1 MLSLNLVRI
10 KPEVKKGSKMPY
22 MDKKRIEISNWE
34 KVFLP
39 YIGFNK
45 ISKKLI
51 LLETKVIL
59 SKDKK

>member
-1 MLSLNLVRI
+1 
-10 KPEVKKGSKMPY
+10 MPY
-22 MDKKRIEISNWE
+22 IDKNKIEISNWE
-34 KVFLP
+34 KAFLP
-39 YIGFNK
+39 YKGFNK